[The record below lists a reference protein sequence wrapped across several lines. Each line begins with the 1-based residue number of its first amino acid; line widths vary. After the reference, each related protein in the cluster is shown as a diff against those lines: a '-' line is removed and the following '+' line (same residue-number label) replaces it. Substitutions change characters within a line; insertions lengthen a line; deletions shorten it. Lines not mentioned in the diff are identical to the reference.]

1 VRLTARVPATSA
13 NLGPGFDAFGLAL
26 DLCNEVTV
34 DTDAAPEVTWA
45 GEGADELPTDG
56 SDMVSGAIA
65 FAAGRRGARPP
76 VFALHG
82 VNRIPLESGLGS
94 SSAAAVAGLAI
105 AGRLLGDAGWEDPET
120 TFAFAAELE
129 GHPDNAAPAVFGGLT
144 IVVEGVVH
152 RFDPH
157 PGLRPVLL
165 VPNAIRLPTGE
176 ARRAL
181 PARVP
186 IEDAVYNLSHAA
198 LLALA
203 VTRDPR
209 LLAEAV
215 GDRLHEDVRGTL
227 VPEMGDL
234 LARLRRDGFP
244 ACVSGAG
251 PSLLVFEPEG
261 RAVPDPGEGWD
272 VLRADARVPGAE
284 LFEG

>member
-1 VRLTARVPATSA
+1 
-13 NLGPGFDAFGLAL
+13 
-26 DLCNEVTV
+26 
-34 DTDAAPEVTWA
+34 VTWE
-45 GEGADELPTDG
+45 GEGAGELAMDG

-65 FAAGRRGARPP
+65 FAAEGRGASPP
-76 VFALHG
+76 SFGLHG

-105 AGRLLGDAGWEDPET
+105 ASRLLGGAGWEDLGT
-120 TFAFAAELE
+120 TYAFAAALE

-144 IVVEGVVH
+144 IVVGGTVH

-181 PARVP
+181 PSEVP
-186 IEDAVYNLSHAA
+186 IEDAVFNLSHAA

-203 VTRDPR
+203 LTRDPS

-215 GDRLHEDVRGTL
+215 GDRLHEDVRGSL

-261 RAVPDPGEGWD
+261 RAVPDPGAGWD
-272 VLRADARVPGAE
+272 VFRAEARVAGVE